1 MNGTSLI
8 SLILILYFLF
18 LIFLHYSEV
27 LMTTLD
33 VDESGEIGFHE
44 FEQVFGGMSYPGDK
58 RSDTKQ

>member
-1 MNGTSLI
+1 
-8 SLILILYFLF
+8 
-18 LIFLHYSEV
+18 
-27 LMTTLD
+27 MTTLD